1 MKLLYADVYKN
12 KITSFKYNRLLDF
25 INSLNDEDTKF
36 THEDYNK
43 TFTNY
48 KAFKL
53 ELVKL
58 FICRKLTIKLINN

>member
-1 MKLLYADVYKN
+1 MAKDNIEKKADIYKN

-53 ELVKL
+53 ELVN
-58 FICRKLTIKLINN
+58 FR